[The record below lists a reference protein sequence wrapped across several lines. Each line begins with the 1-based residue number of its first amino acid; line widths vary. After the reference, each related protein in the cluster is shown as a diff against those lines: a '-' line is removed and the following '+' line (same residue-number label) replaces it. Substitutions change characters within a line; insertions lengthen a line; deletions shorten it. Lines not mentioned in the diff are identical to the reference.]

1 MAVYNGFVENF
12 NLVNCYVD
20 TSYYSIYDNTI
31 ITSKFSNE
39 EEQTEMINY
48 DFVVVANPG
57 FKLKPEFSFKWL
69 PQLFTYYEEGEE
81 MEWLEITHEDF
92 QPLTKELNLKISMPK
107 DFQLAGVDLNN
118 SLVYETEIDGNPI
131 YLFLL
136 GGFNEYKL
144 IFRIY
149 KKHTYNADG
158 AYGDNYLY
166 HLPFNSTVVD
176 SSGRILG
183 YISLLNDLLFTAE
196 SEKELEP
203 DINNSFFTTYYV
215 DINTLREIRQKGT
228 VNEELIINTY
238 SYPIKFNDDQL
249 VESTIKTGYIS
260 TEIVAN
266 IFKNNYTS
274 LDIFKFTV
282 PDIAGVTECY
292 IKIPFNNDISL
303 DYEDIKG
310 KTIRGY
316 ITYEVLTNTTTLF
329 ITDEEKILYKNII
342 TIGAEIPYKPAGA
355 LTSGFKEVQNRLAY
369 EEPKLYIKGVGKS
382 VKGNYLKGFIKP
394 PKNILKDELNL
405 LNNLLNEGVFIN
417 DEDNRHDETQ

>member
-1 MAVYNGFVENF
+1 MTTYNGFVENF

-20 TSYYSIYDNTI
+20 TSYYSRENDII

-39 EEQTEMINY
+39 EEQKQMISRY
-48 DFVVVANPG
+48 FVVVAKPG
-57 FKLKPEFSFKWL
+57 FKLKPEFSFKWE
-69 PQLFTYYEEGEE
+69 PQVDGYYIEGDERNWIE
-81 MEWLEITHEDF
+81 VTHKDF
-92 QPLTKELNLKISMPK
+92 QPLTRELNLKLDLTRE
-107 DFQLAGVDLNN
+107 DFQLAGIDLNN
-118 SLVYETEIDGNPI
+118 SLVYETEIDNTTF

-144 IFRIY
+144 IFRSY
-149 KKHTYNADG
+149 KKDTSNVSG
-158 AYGDNYLY
+158 NYGDDNLY
-166 HLPFNSTVVD
+166 YRNFYSMVTDPFGIQKGS
-176 SSGRILG
+176 
-183 YISLLNDLLFTAE
+183 ISLLNDLLFIAE
-196 SEKELEP
+196 SEEELQP
-203 DINNSFFTTYYV
+203 DINNTFFTTYYV
-215 DINTLREIRQKGT
+215 DINTLREIEQKGT
-228 VNEELIINTY
+228 VAEELIINTY
-238 SYPIKFNDDQL
+238 SYPIKFNEEQL

-282 PDIAGVTECY
+282 PDISNVTECY

-342 TIGAEIPYKPAGA
+342 SLGVEIPYKPTGE
-355 LTSGFKEVQNRLAY
+355 LKNYKDTGTRLAY

-382 VKGNYLKGFIKP
+382 IKGNYLRGFIKTP
-394 PKNILKDELNL
+394 SNILKDELDL

-417 DEDNRHDETQ
+417 DENN

>member
-1 MAVYNGFVENF
+1 MSEYNGFVKNF
-12 NLVNCYVD
+12 NLINCYVD
-20 TSYYSIYDNTI
+20 TSYYSRQYDTI
-31 ITSKFSNE
+31 FTSKFSNE
-39 EEQTEMINY
+39 EEQTRIIGL

-57 FKLKPEFSFKWL
+57 FKLKPEFSFKWQ
-69 PQLFTYYEEGEE
+69 PQVGFYYEEDGDN
-81 MEWLEITHEDF
+81 EWLEITHEDF
-92 QPLTKELNLKISMPK
+92 QPLTRELNLKIDLTRE
-107 DFQLAGVDLNN
+107 DFQLTGVNLNN
-118 SLVYETEIDGNPI
+118 SLVYETEIDGIPI

-136 GGFNEYKL
+136 GGFNEYRL
-144 IFRIY
+144 IFRFY
-149 KKHTYNADG
+149 KKHTTNDSG
-158 AYGDNYLY
+158 NYGDDNLY
-166 HLPFNSTVVD
+166 YGNFYSIVTD
-176 SSGRILG
+176 FLG
-183 YISLLNDLLFTAE
+183 QHKGLISLLNDLLFTAE

-215 DINTLREIRQKGT
+215 DINILREIKQKGT
-228 VNEELIINTY
+228 VAEELIINTY
-238 SYPIKFNDDQL
+238 SYPIKFNEEHL

-266 IFKNNYTS
+266 IFKKNYTS

-282 PDIAGVTECY
+282 PDISDVTECY

-342 TIGAEIPYKPAGA
+342 SLGVEIPYKPTGI
-355 LTSGFKEVQNRLAY
+355 LSNFKNTETRLAY

-382 VKGNYLKGFIKP
+382 VKGNYLRGFIKAP
-394 PKNILKDELNL
+394 NNILKDELDL
-405 LNNLLNEGVFIN
+405 LNNLLNEGVYIN
-417 DEDNRHDETQ
+417 DENN